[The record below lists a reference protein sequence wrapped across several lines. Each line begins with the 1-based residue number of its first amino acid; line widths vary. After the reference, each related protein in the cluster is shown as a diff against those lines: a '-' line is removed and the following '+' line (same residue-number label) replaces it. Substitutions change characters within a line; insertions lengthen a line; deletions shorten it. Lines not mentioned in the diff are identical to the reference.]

1 MNELR
6 ELSKVDTEAKLDGV
20 VAIPEDDVEKSSLI
34 ESIVKSVEWL
44 MSNDRKVG
52 ALKTLQGL
60 IWEKGY
66 KDGAIKGQ

>member
-6 ELSKVDTEAKLDGV
+6 EQSKLDIEAKLDGV
-20 VAIPEDDVEKSSLI
+20 IAIPDDGEKSVLI